1 MRERERERE
10 KLGQVYSIQ
19 TKANQSIVIPNSNH
33 HGRTKCLPSSSSS
46 ITIPNDTILKK
57 LTRDTSNK
65 SLGPA
70 SVPTVKKT
78 SVGVKTRSASRQQS
92 FDSIPLVL
100 EMILLSQRR

>member
-1 MRERERERE
+1 MRERERERERE

-33 HGRTKCLPSSSSS
+33 HGRTKCLLPSNSSS

-65 SLGPA
+65 GLWDQA

-78 SVGVKTRSASRQQS
+78 SVGGKKHGPSAVTSTT
-92 FDSIPLVL
+92 IV
-100 EMILLSQRR
+100 